1 MTVPDQKTWFVHA
14 RTSDS
19 RPGRPATASRR
30 RGQNHGS
37 PTRTHR
43 RDRRPLSHDPPGGH
57 RIDAVPRSRDPD
69 RARRGRRRRR
79 VLVLDIAAGQAL
91 ATPNALGAAVFR
103 GLAFDLDTPITAIN
117 VFGYTLLHS
126 SLFIIAATGAITV
139 EYTLT
144 ERGVPLATQCI
155 GGAVLLFGA
164 LHTSILTL
172 MLLVDAPLDST
183 LGPARLLAINAIA
196 AGAMATATY
205 AVARRRLA
213 RRRDD

>member
-1 MTVPDQKTWFVHA
+1 MDHRREPIA
-14 RTSDS
+14 
-19 RPGRPATASRR
+19 ATAARSLT
-30 RGQNHGS
+30 
-37 PTRTHR
+37 TRQAAIESM
-43 RDRRPLSHDPPGGH
+43 PYLEVAIPIGLVG
-57 RIDAVPRSRDPD
+57 AV
-69 RARRGRRRRR
+69 AVAAF

-117 VFGYTLLHS
+117 VFGYPLLHS